1 MEREQ
6 VLISILLVSL
16 LLIFL
21 VGFLFLMLFLQRRK
35 TNQFISERERMKRQ
49 FDEQLLRSQLE
60 IQELSFNTI
69 SMEIHDNVGQTLSLL
84 KMQLNIMSQKRVFD
98 EELLD
103 AAKGSAGKA
112 MSDLRDIAKGLNSER
127 LSNLSLPDMI
137 SEELLRIGSTMAI
150 HVSMRIE
157 NREVDV
163 KSDSRVILFRII
175 QECLQNV
182 IKHSQATK
190 ATVCLCYLPQQLN
203 IDIIDNGKGFNQE
216 KEHHMSSGMG
226 LHNIFNRA
234 KIIGGEAKIN
244 SVITK
249 GTTVSIFSPY
259 E

>member
-16 LLIFL
+16 LLIFM

-35 TNQFISERERMKRQ
+35 TNRFISEREHMKRQ

-84 KMQLNIMSQKRVFD
+84 KMQLNIISQKRVFD
-98 EELLD
+98 EELFD
-103 AAKGSAGKA
+103 AAKESAGKA
-112 MSDLRDIAKGLNSER
+112 MYDLRDIARGLNSER

-137 SEELLRIGSTMAI
+137 SEELLRIGNTMAI
-150 HVSMRIE
+150 HVDMRIE
-157 NREVDV
+157 NQEVDI
-163 KSDSRVILFRII
+163 KSDSKLILFRII

-182 IKHSQATK
+182 IKHSQATEAK
-190 ATVCLCYLPQQLN
+190 VCLCYLPEQLN
-203 IDIIDNGKGFNQE
+203 ISIIDNGKGFDQE
-216 KEHHMSSGMG
+216 KEHRMSYGMG
-226 LHNIFNRA
+226 LHNIFKRA
-234 KIIGGEAKIN
+234 KVIGGEARIN
-244 SVITK
+244 SVISE
-249 GTTVSIFSPY
+249 GTTVLIFSPY